1 MMGDGSMATST
12 CAKCD
17 GHIFE
22 LCEQLPAGSV
32 HKVLF
37 VQCAVCGTP
46 TGILEGH
53 DTAALLAKQ
62 TAAIQELKSQVSQID
77 AGLRGIVEYLNNN

>member
-1 MMGDGSMATST
+1 MATST

-17 GHIFE
+17 GHVFE
-22 LCEQLPAGSV
+22 LTEQTPAGAA

-46 TGILEGH
+46 IGVLDVH
-53 DTAALLAKQ
+53 DNAALLAKQ
-62 TAAIQELKSQVSQID
+62 AASIDELKKQVNGID
-77 AGLRGIVEYLNNN
+77 VGLRRIVEYLEKG